1 MRRGKDTADHE
12 KGGKKRRRASEKQNM
27 LCTED
32 ESMIKNVSRGG
43 GAGEGEGEGEGSH
56 GLKGKQRGN
65 QSSRTKFNGGLWK
78 IDFQWNW
85 GGGGREEMGI
95 IGILQKFNG
104 RDLVNFILSP
114 YHFKVLKH
122 FSVIEQLEIGQSR
135 EGVFNTWSA

>member
-12 KGGKKRRRASEKQNM
+12 KGGKKRRRASEKHNM
-27 LCTED
+27 LCTGRD
-32 ESMIKNVSRGG
+32 HVVLKGNRGG
-43 GAGEGEGEGEGSH
+43 INRLE
-56 GLKGKQRGN
+56 
-65 QSSRTKFNGGLWK
+65 QSLMV
-78 IDFQWNW
+78 DY
-85 GGGGREEMGI
+85 
-95 IGILQKFNG
+95 G

>member
-1 MRRGKDTADHE
+1 
-12 KGGKKRRRASEKQNM
+12 
-27 LCTED
+27 
-32 ESMIKNVSRGG
+32 MIKNISRGG

-78 IDFQWNW
+78 IDFQWK

-104 RDLVNFILSP
+104 RDLLNFILSP
-114 YHFKVLKH
+114 YHFKVLTH

>member
-43 GAGEGEGEGEGSH
+43 GAGEGEGSR

-78 IDFQWNW
+78 IDFQWK
-85 GGGGREEMGI
+85 GGGGGERKGGSLEYSRTSWEGF
-95 IGILQKFNG
+95 GKFH
-104 RDLVNFILSP
+104 FITLS
-114 YHFKVLKH
+114 F
-122 FSVIEQLEIGQSR
+122 
-135 EGVFNTWSA
+135 

>member
-43 GAGEGEGEGEGSH
+43 GAGEGEGSR

-78 IDFQWNW
+78 IDFQWK
-85 GGGGREEMGI
+85 GGGGKRGNGDHWNTPKIQWEGFV
-95 IGILQKFNG
+95 KFH
-104 RDLVNFILSP
+104 FITLS
-114 YHFKVLKH
+114 F
-122 FSVIEQLEIGQSR
+122 
-135 EGVFNTWSA
+135 

>member
-43 GAGEGEGEGEGSH
+43 RAGEGSR

-78 IDFQWNW
+78 IDFQWK
-85 GGGGREEMGI
+85 GGGEERKWGSLEYSKNSMG
-95 IGILQKFNG
+95 GIC
-104 RDLVNFILSP
+104 
-114 YHFKVLKH
+114 
-122 FSVIEQLEIGQSR
+122 
-135 EGVFNTWSA
+135 

>member
-32 ESMIKNVSRGG
+32 ESMIKNVSIR
-43 GAGEGEGEGEGSH
+43 EGSR

-78 IDFQWNW
+78 IDFQWK
-85 GGGGREEMGI
+85 GGGGRREERGI
-95 IGILQKFNG
+95 IGILQ
-104 RDLVNFILSP
+104 NFMGGI
-114 YHFKVLKH
+114 
-122 FSVIEQLEIGQSR
+122 R
-135 EGVFNTWSA
+135 